1 MAEAKPGVE
10 LKLDV
15 DPAWDGPTYAALRR
29 VAVLDFKGTG
39 SPADHE
45 RAHRALPE
53 ALIEDALAG
62 PWSASLR
69 TRLGF
74 DAPVTSAGPAPPRPP
89 RPPRPRP
96 PPPPPRRPGGGGAGR
111 GPGGR
116 VVGRALCGGGGGG
129 GGGGPGAP
137 R

>member
-1 MAEAKPGVE
+1 MAEAEPGVE

-74 DAPVTSAGPAPPRPP
+74 DAPVTSAGAPGALPGRPAAVDLKPPRL
-89 RPPRPRP
+89 
-96 PPPPPRRPGGGGAGR
+96 GGA
-111 GPGGR
+111 
-116 VVGRALCGGGGGG
+116 L
-129 GGGGPGAP
+129 GA
-137 R
+137 